1 MGKRKPVDS
10 GPAGSADTSTRF
22 YMLLAIVLVV
32 VIVVIAYLLV
42 TLGIPAFRG
51 EDQPS
56 ASPSAATMATAVP
69 TFTALP
75 TQEPTNTPPP
85 SLVPTPGAP
94 IMADTDDPSFAFE
107 SAGVRPSVE
116 WTGFFGQIT
125 DASGTPAQDV
135 PVVVWYPDGQLAA
148 PVSKTDASGYY
159 EVRLAETPL
168 AGIWTIQILTEDLQ
182 PASNLFTFQ
191 TDEDTA
197 QGIQQ
202 VQVLWKETR

>member
-1 MGKRKPVDS
+1 
-10 GPAGSADTSTRF
+10 F
-22 YMLLAIVLVV
+22 YVLLAVVLVV

-42 TLGIPAFRG
+42 TLGVPAFRG
-51 EDQPS
+51 GEQPP
-56 ASPSAATMATAVP
+56 ASPSAATLATAVP
-69 TFTALP
+69 TFTAP
-75 TQEPTNTPPP
+75 STQAPTNTPPP
-85 SLVPTPGAP
+85 SPVPTPGAP
-94 IMADTDDPSFAFE
+94 VMADTDDPSFAFE

-116 WTGFFGQIT
+116 WTGFFGQVT
-125 DASGTPAQDV
+125 DASGAPAQDV

-159 EVRLAETPL
+159 EVRLSDTPL

-182 PASNLFTFQ
+182 PASSLFTFQ

-202 VQVLWKETR
+202 IQVLWEGVR